1 MRAPQA
7 LLGTSHPHAG
17 LSVPALRRRLPRPD
31 VRHFPLQK
39 LQQACV
45 RWVRRVRRLA
55 RLHSHR
61 RAPSRQ
67 FRLMLPQP
75 WPKRAAT
82 GCMSSCVGRHPV
94 GLPS

>member
-55 RLHSHR
+55 RLHLHR
-61 RAPSRQ
+61 RVQAVN
-67 FRLMLPQP
+67 F
-75 WPKRAAT
+75 A
-82 GCMSSCVGRHPV
+82 
-94 GLPS
+94 